1 MRSESFDFQNARGE
15 KLSGRLDRSD
25 GEPRAW
31 ALFAHCF
38 TCDKTVKAAV
48 RISRALAD
56 QGVGVLRFDFAGL
69 GQSEGVFGRGGF
81 SANVDDLV
89 AAATAMGEQ
98 GCAPQL
104 LIGHSLGGAAMLAAA
119 SRIESAKAV
128 ATVGACADPAHVL
141 LLLKDG
147 LDAIERDGKADVTI
161 NDRTFSVDKAFV
173 DDVRNQHLIEDV
185 HNLGR
190 ALLIMHSPV
199 DQTVGIENASELF
212 LAAKHPKSFV
222 SLDKAD
228 HLLTQPA
235 DGDYVARMI
244 VAWASRYVGMTA
256 DSGLK
261 PADGSVLVEDTGAG
275 KFQVRVSAHGT
286 HFFADEPAD
295 VGGLG
300 SGPSPYELVSAGLG
314 ACTAM
319 TVRLYADRK
328 GWPVK
333 RTKVAVRHDKIAGAT
348 PPDTFTRRIAF
359 EAGQDADQTAK
370 LFEIAEKCPVH
381 KTLETGSK
389 VITEPLTLEAAA
401 PVAAPETPAACAT
414 AAEHFREMDETCRE
428 AGAA

>member
-1 MRSESFDFQNARGE
+1 MRSEIFDFSNARGE

-25 GEPRAW
+25 GEPHAW

-89 AAATAMGEQ
+89 AAADAMRAH
-98 GCAPQL
+98 GCNPQL

-119 SRIESAKAV
+119 GRIAGAKAV
-128 ATVGACADPAHVL
+128 ATIGACADPAHIL

-147 LDAIERDGKADVTI
+147 LDAIERDGKAEVSI
-161 NDRTFSVDKAFV
+161 QGRTFTLDKSFV
-173 DDVRNQHLIEDV
+173 DDVRSQHLLERV
-185 HNLGR
+185 AHLGR
-190 ALLIMHSPV
+190 ALLVMHSPI
-199 DQTVGIENASELF
+199 DETVGIENAAELF
-212 LAAKHPKSFV
+212 TAAKHPKSFI

-228 HLLTQPA
+228 HLLSRRE
-235 DGDYVARMI
+235 DGDYVARMV
-244 VAWASRYVGMTA
+244 VAWASRYVGMAA
-256 DSGLK
+256 DAAPQAS
-261 PADGSVLVEDTGAG
+261 DGAVMVEDTGVG
-275 KFQVRVSAHGT
+275 KFQVQVSVHGVR
-286 HFFADEPAD
+286 FLADEPAE

-300 SGPSPYELVSAGLG
+300 SGPSPYELVAAGLG

-328 GWPVK
+328 GWPVR
-333 RTKVAVRHDKIAGAT
+333 RTRVSVRHDKVSGAVPT
-348 PPDTFTRRIAF
+348 DQFTRRIGF
-359 EAGQDADQTAK
+359 EGDLDAEQTAK

-381 KTLETGSK
+381 RTLESGST
-389 VITEPLTLEAAA
+389 VITEPLPA
-401 PVAAPETPAACAT
+401 PVAAPATAPETPAALAT
-414 AAEHFREMDETCRE
+414 AEEHFRDMDKACRE
-428 AGAA
+428 AGAV

>member
-1 MRSESFDFQNARGE
+1 MRSQTFDFQNARGE

-25 GEPRAW
+25 GEPQAW

-56 QGVGVLRFDFAGL
+56 QGMGVLRFDFAGL

-89 AAATAMGEQ
+89 AAATAMREH

-104 LIGHSLGGAAMLAAA
+104 LIGHSLGGAAILAAA
-119 SRIESAKAV
+119 SRIEGAKAV

-147 LDAIERDGKADVTI
+147 LDAIERDGKADLTI
-161 NDRTFSVDKAFV
+161 SGRTFTVDKAFV
-173 DDVRNQHLIEDV
+173 DDVKSQHLIEDV

-190 ALLIMHSPV
+190 ALLILHSPV

-228 HLLTQPA
+228 HLLTRPE

-244 VAWASRYVGMTA
+244 VAWASRYVGMAA

-261 PADGSVLVEDTGAG
+261 PADGSVLVEETGAG
-275 KFQVRVSAHGT
+275 KFQMQVSAHGT

-319 TVRLYADRK
+319 TMRLYADRK
-328 GWPVK
+328 GWPLQHM
-333 RTKVAVRHDKIAGAT
+333 RVAVRHDKIAGAT
-348 PPDTFTRRIAF
+348 PPDQFTRRIAF
-359 EAGQDADQTAK
+359 DGMDAEQTAK

-381 KTLETGSK
+381 KTLEAGSK
-389 VITEPLTLEAAA
+389 VITEALTPDEAA
-401 PVAAPETPAACAT
+401 PVAAPETPTACAA
-414 AAEHFREMDETCRE
+414 AAEHFHDMDETCRE
-428 AGAA
+428 AGAT